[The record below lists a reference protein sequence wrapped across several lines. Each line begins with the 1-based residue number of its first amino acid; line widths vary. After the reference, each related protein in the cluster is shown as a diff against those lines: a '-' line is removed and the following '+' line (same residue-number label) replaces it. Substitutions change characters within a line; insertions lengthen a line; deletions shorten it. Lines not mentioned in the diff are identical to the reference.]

1 MNEIE
6 PTIAAMEVPTLEKQ
20 VLIVEDEI
28 VFAKAVKKQLQ
39 DRKSVV

>member
-1 MNEIE
+1 MNETE

-28 VFAKAVKKQLQ
+28 VFATNIRETGAN
-39 DRKSVV
+39 RRR